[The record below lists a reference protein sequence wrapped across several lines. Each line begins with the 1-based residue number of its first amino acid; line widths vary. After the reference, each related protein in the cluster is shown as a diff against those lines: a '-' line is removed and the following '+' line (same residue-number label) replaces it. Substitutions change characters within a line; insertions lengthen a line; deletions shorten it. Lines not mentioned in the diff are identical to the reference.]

1 VRDFYFML
9 PKEAIKELKQIYQE
23 ENGKELS
30 DSEALEMGNNLLNLF
45 SVLLKPLS
53 EEEIEEFKKLKLC
66 QQKKK

>member
-1 VRDFYFML
+1 ML
-9 PKEAIKELKQIYQE
+9 PKEAIEELKQIYQE

-45 SVLLKPLS
+45 SVLLKPPS
-53 EEEIEEFKKLKLC
+53 KEEIKEFKKIKLC